1 MYILYVGR
9 YILYEKNKNEETSC
23 FSGKLQIQTWAHN
36 HARSFQTNF
45 IRYVQDYKIGEKK
58 NFLNNTILWHII
70 LSNYLTY
77 DINLMVGLE
86 ITELRDPTHRS
97 SIPEINFKHWVFW
110 NFQQIHKIKKIL
122 TEQNIFTKVF
132 ERMWAIGERNE

>member
-1 MYILYVGR
+1 MHEVFKRILLGM
-9 YILYEKNKNEETSC
+9 
-23 FSGKLQIQTWAHN
+23 
-36 HARSFQTNF
+36 
-45 IRYVQDYKIGEKK
+45 YKIIKLEKKK

-97 SIPEINFKHWVFW
+97 SIPEINFK
-110 NFQQIHKIKKIL
+110 
-122 TEQNIFTKVF
+122 
-132 ERMWAIGERNE
+132 R